1 MDKLTFQHVDNDGV
15 SSIGALSLGKINLET
30 PAIFA
35 TLRTTQNPNDLDFLV
50 NSKGKYDLEH
60 IQGGIVRLYNLPK
73 TVVQQNLKKK

>member
-1 MDKLTFQHVDNDGV
+1 MKKLTFQQMDNDGA
-15 SSIGALSLGKINLET
+15 SSIGTLSLGTINLET

-60 IQGGIVRLYNLPK
+60 VQGGRCSIIPRPQDCISK
-73 TVVQQNLKKK
+73 S